1 MKDDE
6 VKTYNVGVLED
17 NRSNLDLTKRIDDLE
32 NEIDRLA
39 EENKNLMTINEQ
51 LSEELKRW
59 KGMVNDRS

>member
-59 KGMVNDRS
+59 KGKRDA

>member
-39 EENKNLMTINEQ
+39 EENKNLITINEQ

-59 KGMVNDRS
+59 KGKRDA

>member
-6 VKTYNVGVLED
+6 VKTYNVGVLDD

-39 EENKNLMTINEQ
+39 EENKNLITINEQ

-59 KGMVNDRS
+59 KGKRDA

>member
-6 VKTYNVGVLED
+6 VKTYNVGVLDD

-59 KGMVNDRS
+59 KGKRDA

>member
-51 LSEELKRW
+51 LSEDLKRY